1 MIMQEK
7 LDSFTPALAGVLID
21 LTFFNIFSILPD
33 KYVENREANM
43 GFNDSDYEEGRNIL
57 KRIEEQPTRFVFGIP
72 KAIRNTVLSLATK
85 VPRDSKS
92 GKEWAQAHVYLL
104 DKPGRGKTAVLI
116 YLSHA
121 IRAKIGRVDG
131 RPDMMPSD
139 ITGREERFTGT
150 PTLLKGPLHSNIFFF
165 DEINRTPPKGQAI
178 MLGAMEG
185 GYVIMMVTDPGTNR
199 LDAKPFSLYPISE
212 DPDEKELFFTV
223 FATANPIEFEGTYP
237 LSEAQ
242 KERFTYSF
250 RMGRP
255 NREDEMRVRSKNV
268 MGKKVD
274 VVTDLKTILQ
284 IQEMAQQIELSEGA
298 DELIMRYIENSVPY
312 PQDLEDWD
320 RPRKRHASM
329 DLVYFIKRYVL
340 NGCSVRRNFHMEAA
354 AKAWAFLRGEN
365 RVATA
370 DDVKAIA
377 PLTMEHVILL
387 DPKSEGDNVTT
398 QKVVQKI
405 TDETEMP

>member
-1 MIMQEK
+1 
-7 LDSFTPALAGVLID
+7 
-21 LTFFNIFSILPD
+21 
-33 KYVENREANM
+33 M
-43 GFNDSDYEEGRNIL
+43 GFNDSDFEEARHL
-57 KRIEEQPTRFVFGIP
+57 LRRLEEQPNKFVFGI
-72 KAIRNTVLSLATK
+72 KRAISNTILALATK
-85 VPRDSKS
+85 VARDSKS

-116 YLSHA
+116 YLSQA
-121 IRAKIGRVDG
+121 IKAKIGRIDG

-139 ITGREERFTGT
+139 ITGREERFTGV
-150 PTLLKGPLHSNIFFF
+150 PTLFEGPLHSNIFFF

-185 GYVIMMVTDPGTNR
+185 GYVIMMVTDPETKR
-199 LDAKPFSLYPISE
+199 LEAKAFPLYPISE
-212 DPDEKELFFTV
+212 DPYEKQLFFIV

-255 NREDEMRVRSKNV
+255 NREDEKRVRSKNV
-268 MGKKVD
+268 MGKRVD
-274 VVTDLKTILQ
+274 VVMDMKTMLD

-298 DELIMRYIENSVPY
+298 DELIMRYIENSIPY
-312 PQDLEDWD
+312 SQDLEDWD
-320 RPRKRHASM
+320 RQRKRYATSE
-329 DLVYFIKRYVL
+329 LVDFIKRYVL
-340 NGCSVRRNFHMEAA
+340 NGCSVRRNYHMEAA

-365 RVATA
+365 RIATV

-377 PLTMEHVILL
+377 SLTMEHVILL
-387 DPKSEGDNVTT
+387 DPRSEGDNVTAR
-398 QKVVQKI
+398 VVVDKI
-405 TDETEMP
+405 VNETMMP